1 MPINITPVTQN
12 PEISQAKPASAK
24 KEFMNLLRSIKGI
37 VAKSRVFS
45 SDFINAS
52 QVDMEG
58 QGTKQQYI
66 GFFQAGALVLGT
78 MAGPKL
84 GSYVT
89 KEFGGEKLGEKLGD
103 ILQLIPQAFG
113 ADIQSVQQRLQQNMT
128 YQNTFEQRAQ
138 TLIQTITN
146 FEQQERQKELEQAQF
161 NH

>member
-1 MPINITPVTQN
+1 MPINMTPVNQN
-12 PEISQAKPASAK
+12 PEIAQAKPASAK

-52 QVDMEG
+52 QADMEN
-58 QGTKQQYI
+58 
-66 GFFQAGALVLGT
+66 LGT
-78 MAGPKL
+78 RQERNGYKQAFFLVAG
-84 GSYVT
+84 GVVGNIYF
-89 KEFGGEKLGEKLGD
+89 KERGGEKLGD
-103 ILQLIPQAFG
+103 ALQLFFQASG
-113 ADIQSVQQRLQQNMT
+113 SDIQSVQQRLQQNMN
-128 YQNTFEQRAQ
+128 YQNTFEQKAQ